1 MQEAQQDAWAQRSV
15 RRGAARRD
23 GQDRSN
29 AASEFSPFVPN
40 FSLVPSC
47 EGKIRYVPE
56 KNGTEGKIRSQV
68 ADRWAGA
75 GRECRA
81 GIAGR
86 AGMGRAGGGTCV
98 FLHKYVRRNR
108 LGCRFGAEHRGKNPY
123 YSLDFFRE
131 VQDISLIFPDFFR
144 GKIPANSREE
154 SGAITN
160 VKP

>member
-81 GIAGR
+81 GMAGLPGLAGMAGR
-86 AGMGRAGGGTCV
+86 AGMGPGPVRGGGGHACSYIKTCV
-98 FLHKYVRRNR
+98 
-108 LGCRFGAEHRGKNPY
+108 GIG
-123 YSLDFFRE
+123 
-131 VQDISLIFPDFFR
+131 
-144 GKIPANSREE
+144 
-154 SGAITN
+154 
-160 VKP
+160 